1 MAEKKYYWLKLKE
14 DFFDD
19 DTIEWIEDLE
29 NGHEYALFYLKLCLK
44 SLRNDGILIRN
55 VGDMLIPYDVKKLSE
70 ITRTDID
77 TVRVAMEI
85 FKKTGLVQILE
96 NGEIYMAQLQNM
108 VGSETSKAQLMRNKR
123 ARDKQ
128 KALEEPEEEPEI
140 VDVEVVEEEPE
151 NADDEVI
158 KEEPENAEGNIVT
171 EMFPQ
176 RYTENRDKSLES
188 RDKSLEIDKELDTH
202 DELDNLK
209 EINNNKKKSIKKS
222 PAKVKST
229 APTHADL
236 LEWVGDYPKEFQEAF
251 IEWAAMRKIIKKPIA
266 GKRTVTRALNKLN
279 ELTRY
284 ISDSEKKIKTQIA
297 ILNQSTDNN
306 WQDIYPLKA
315 KQEPLPEPKKY
326 NFRNTEPKNDD

>member
-128 KALEEPEEEPEI
+128 KALEEPKEEPEI
-140 VDVEVVEEEPE
+140 VDVEAVDEEPE
-151 NADDEVI
+151 NADVEVV
-158 KEEPENAEGNIVT
+158 EEETENADGNIVT

-209 EINNNKKKSIKKS
+209 EKINNKKKSIKKS
-222 PAKVKST
+222 PAKAKST
-229 APTHADL
+229 KPKKSEL
-236 LEWVGDYPKEFQEAF
+236 LEWIAEYPIEFQEAF
-251 IEWAAMRKIIKKPIA
+251 MEWAAMREIIHKPIP
-266 GKRTVTRALNKLN
+266 GKTSVTRNLN
-279 ELTRY
+279 EIERLTKHIHDTDR
-284 ISDSEKKIKTQIA
+284 KLKMQIA

-306 WQDIYPLKA
+306 WQSVYPLKA

>member
-128 KALEEPEEEPEI
+128 KALEEPKEEPEI
-140 VDVEVVEEEPE
+140 VDVEAVEEEPE
-151 NADDEVI
+151 NA
-158 KEEPENAEGNIVT
+158 NGNIVT

-188 RDKSLEIDKELDTH
+188 RDKSLENRDSH
-202 DELDNLK
+202 DELENLK
-209 EINNNKKKSIKKS
+209 EKNNNKKKSIKKS
-222 PAKVKST
+222 PASAKSKR
-229 APTHADL
+229 PNKSEL
-236 LEWVGDYPKEFQEAF
+236 LEWIAEYPIEFQDAF
-251 IEWAAMRKIIKKPIA
+251 MEWAAMRVIIHKPIP
-266 GKRTVTRALNKLN
+266 GKTSVTRALNEIERLTKHIHDKDRKL
-279 ELTRY
+279 
-284 ISDSEKKIKTQIA
+284 KMQIA

-306 WQDIYPLKA
+306 WQGIFPLKA

-326 NFRNTEPKNDD
+326 NFSPDKAKNDD